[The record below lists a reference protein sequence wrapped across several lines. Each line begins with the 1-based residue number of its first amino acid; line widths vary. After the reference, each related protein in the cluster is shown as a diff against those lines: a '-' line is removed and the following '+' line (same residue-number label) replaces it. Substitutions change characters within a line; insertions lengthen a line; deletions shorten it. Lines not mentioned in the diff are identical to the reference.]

1 MNAHHAERKLYLERQ
16 VGLKHIEALESRRL
30 LSATAA
36 FFHKTLAADSTD
48 IQGFTP
54 SQVSKAYGFDTISFS
69 NGGIKGD
76 GTGQTIAVVDAF
88 NDRKVVS
95 DLAVFDQ
102 KFNLP
107 APPTLKVVNQTGGSI
122 LPANN
127 AGWASE
133 IALDVEWVHAVAP
146 QANLLLVE
154 SRNGSEAS
162 LLAAT
167 RYAASAPGVSVV
179 SMSWGFN
186 ESVSQLKMDQ
196 SLLTPAG
203 HAGVTFVT
211 AAGDNGAA
219 AGAGWPASSPS
230 VLSVGGTNLTL
241 DSSGN
246 YGSERSWSDTGG
258 GYSRYEAEPSYQ
270 QTAQQSGARST
281 PDVAYDADPNTGF
294 AVYDSIPYQ
303 GATGWQEIAGNSAG
317 APQWAAIVAI
327 ANQGRATNGLA
338 PLDGLSQTLPSLY
351 SVYAPAGSS
360 GNSAYTADFHD
371 VEDAGD
377 NRADTPAT
385 LNYDTATGLG
395 SPKASQ
401 IVDLLV
407 ADPSTTPSSSVSL
420 SATFFGS
427 QPIIVSE
434 GHQGSATLVLTNLT
448 GTKLAGSAQINV
460 YASND
465 SYLDASDTLLI
476 NRPTVTVHLGR
487 HRQTRIQIHF
497 VAPKDQTPG
506 TYYLLASMAIS
517 PLTGGQT
524 LTDVA
529 SIGTSSADANLGG

>member
-1 MNAHHAERKLYLERQ
+1 MRRNSYLERQ
-16 VGLKHIEALESRRL
+16 VRLRHIEVLESRRL

-36 FFHKTLAADSTD
+36 FFHRTIAAPVDPSS

-54 SQVSKAYGFDTISFS
+54 SQVSKAYGFDNISLGS
-69 NGGIKGD
+69 GTVAGD
-76 GTGQTIAVVDAF
+76 GSGQTIAIVDAF
-88 NDRKVVS
+88 NDRKVAS

-102 KFNLP
+102 QFKLP
-107 APPTLKVVNQTGGSI
+107 APPTLKVVSQTGGSV

-133 IALDVEWVHAVAP
+133 IALDVEWAHAVAP
-146 QANLLLVE
+146 EANLLLVE
-154 SRNGSEAS
+154 SRNGSESS
-162 LLAAT
+162 LLAAS
-167 RYAASAPGVSVV
+167 RYAASVPGVSVV

-186 ESVSQLKMDQ
+186 ESLSQLKMDQ

-203 HAGVTFVT
+203 HAGVTFVS

-241 DSSGN
+241 DASGN

-258 GYSRYEAEPSYQ
+258 GYSRYEPEPAFQ
-270 QTAQQSGARST
+270 QTAQQSGARSM
-281 PDVAYDADPNTGF
+281 PDVAYDADPDTGF

-303 GATGWQEIAGNSAG
+303 GETGWQEIAGNSAG

-327 ANQGRATNGLA
+327 ADQGRALNGLA
-338 PLDGLSQTLPSLY
+338 SLDGVSQTLPSLY
-351 SVYAPAGSS
+351 SVYAPAGTS
-360 GNSAYTADFHD
+360 GNSTYTTDFHD
-371 VEDAGD
+371 VEDAAD

-395 SPKASQ
+395 SPKVSQ

-407 ADPSTTPSSSVSL
+407 ADPSTTPASSDTSL
-420 SATFFGS
+420 SATFAGT
-427 QPIIVSE
+427 QPIIVGE
-434 GHQGSATLVLTNLT
+434 GHQGSATLVLTNLS
-448 GTKLAGSAQINV
+448 GIKLAGRAQINV

-476 NRPTVTVHLGR
+476 THPTVTIRLGSR
-487 HRQTRIQIHF
+487 KQTRIQIHF
-497 VAPKDQTPG
+497 IAPKDQTPG
-506 TYYLLASMAIS
+506 TYYLLASMTFS

-524 LTDVA
+524 LTDLA

>member
-1 MNAHHAERKLYLERQ
+1 M
-16 VGLKHIEALESRRL
+16 KHIEALESRRL

-36 FFHKTLAADSTD
+36 FFHKTLAAGTSD

-54 SQVSKAYGFDTISFS
+54 SQVSKAYGFDNIIFN
-69 NGGIKGD
+69 NGTLKGD

-107 APPTLKVVNQTGGSI
+107 APPTLKVVNQTGGSV

-186 ESVSQLKMDQ
+186 ESLSQLKMDQ

-219 AGAGWPASSPS
+219 AGAGWPASSPN

-258 GYSRYEAEPSYQ
+258 GYSRYEPEPSYQ

-281 PDVAYDADPNTGF
+281 PDVAYDADPDTGF

-303 GATGWQEIAGNSAG
+303 GAVGWQEIAGNSAG

-327 ANQGRATNGLA
+327 ANQGRALNGFA
-338 PLDGLSQTLPSLY
+338 PLDGVSQTLPSLY
-351 SVYAPAGSS
+351 SVYAPAGAS
-360 GNSAYTADFHD
+360 GNATYTADFHD

-407 ADPSTTPSSSVSL
+407 ADPSMNPSSSSTSL
-420 SATFFGS
+420 SATFAGS
-427 QPIIVSE
+427 QPIIV
-434 GHQGSATLVLTNLT
+434 GAGRQGSAALVLTNLS
-448 GTKLAGSAQINV
+448 GTKLTGTAQINV

-465 SYLDASDTLLI
+465 SYLDASDPLLI
-476 NRPTVTVHLGR
+476 THPTVTVRLGS
-487 HRQTRIQIHF
+487 HKQTRVQIHF
-497 VAPKDQTPG
+497 VAPKDQVPG
-506 TYYLLASMAIS
+506 TYYLLASMNFS
-517 PLTGGQT
+517 PLVGGQT
-524 LTDVA
+524 VTDIA